1 MRSITLYSEK
11 NTPIHLLQPMTK
23 VLYVAVVVLTPLLAG
38 SWQVSLA
45 VILLD
50 IMALR
55 VGQVLRK
62 TTPIV
67 GLSLIIL
74 SSVVIIQGLFRQG
87 DSTPAFSLGALT
99 FYREGLRYALSIAL
113 NMLNIILSFSILIL
127 TTKPSNLVEA
137 FVRIGLPP
145 KFGYVLG
152 SVFQIVPQMSE
163 SMETIT
169 DAQRSRG
176 METEGGLLTRIK
188 AFFPLISPVVMNSLI
203 MTKERAIAL
212 EVRGFSATGS
222 RTFLSESK
230 DGRHDKIIKI
240 ILLFA
245 LTAALAWRIYLWLA

>member
-23 VLYVAVVVLTPLLAG
+23 VLYVTAAVLTPLFVG
-38 SWQVSLA
+38 GWQVSLA

-50 IMALR
+50 IMALS
-55 VGQVLRK
+55 VGRVLRK
-62 TTPIV
+62 ATPIV

-87 DSTPAFSLGALT
+87 DGAPAFSLGALT
-99 FYREGLRYALSIAL
+99 FYREGLRYALGIAL
-113 NMLNIILSFSILIL
+113 NMLNILLSFSILIL
-127 TTKPSNLVEA
+127 TTKPSDLAEA
-137 FVRIGLPP
+137 FVRVGLPP

-212 EVRGFSATGS
+212 EVRGFSAIGN
-222 RTFLSESK
+222 RTFLSEPK
-230 DGRHDKIIKI
+230 GGRHDKIIKI
-240 ILLFA
+240 ILLLALSAA
-245 LTAALAWRIYLWLA
+245 LTWRVCLWLA